1 MMEVH
6 AAPSLQLFSGRGG
19 VGGDGRAS
27 PLSRSVE
34 DISSQLDR
42 LTRTFHVASPPQ
54 ATSPLPTTAAAT
66 FHSDAR
72 QADRA
77 TFHGGF
83 GGCGA
88 GGGGAAAIANAYPP
102 ASPSAAAHNT
112 YGRSREN
119 SIGSPIGSPLLPPMF
134 PPSSGVSAS
143 PAMAIGVHLGAV
155 APSAALL
162 PQSCAS
168 ASAAAAAAAAALH
181 GGGGGGGGGGCARG
195 EARSSNVSS
204 NPTTLPTIR
213 GISIRSATSRTTTYS
228 RTAGAARIVGGAR
241 TRTDDAACTDHTDAA
256 GDTAGFHA
264 RTDAYK
270 YTAAGSAG

>member
-1 MMEVH
+1 MEIGSLMMEVH

-88 GGGGAAAIANAYPP
+88 GGGCAGGGSTAHVCSAYPP
-102 ASPSAAAHNT
+102 ASPSAAAAHNT

-119 SIGSPIGSPLLPPMF
+119 SDRISHRLPT
-134 PPSSGVSAS
+134 PPSYVPTIIWCLRLPCYGYR
-143 PAMAIGVHLGAV
+143 G
-155 APSAALL
+155 PSRCRRAFCRPITTKLRL
-162 PQSCAS
+162 RLCS
-168 ASAAAAAAAAALH
+168 SAAAAAA
-181 GGGGGGGGGGCARG
+181 
-195 EARSSNVSS
+195 
-204 NPTTLPTIR
+204 P
-213 GISIRSATSRTTTYS
+213 
-228 RTAGAARIVGGAR
+228 
-241 TRTDDAACTDHTDAA
+241 
-256 GDTAGFHA
+256 HA
-264 RTDAYK
+264 RRWWLCTQRGAIVECLL
-270 YTAAGSAG
+270 

>member
-1 MMEVH
+1 MVGGGRPRLSSHDEGVPAFLEGAGQVGGGGGRPRVNSTTEEQAEVEIGSLMMEVH

-83 GGCGA
+83 GGCGFE
-88 GGGGAAAIANAYPP
+88 GLAAARMR
-102 ASPSAAAHNT
+102 PSISHAWLQ
-112 YGRSREN
+112 YCS
-119 SIGSPIGSPLLPPMF
+119 L
-134 PPSSGVSAS
+134 
-143 PAMAIGVHLGAV
+143 V
-155 APSAALL
+155 AF
-162 PQSCAS
+162 
-168 ASAAAAAAAAALH
+168 
-181 GGGGGGGGGGCARG
+181 
-195 EARSSNVSS
+195 VSS
-204 NPTTLPTIR
+204 CLVTA
-213 GISIRSATSRTTTYS
+213 SRSL
-228 RTAGAARIVGGAR
+228 
-241 TRTDDAACTDHTDAA
+241 
-256 GDTAGFHA
+256 
-264 RTDAYK
+264 
-270 YTAAGSAG
+270 